1 VSTLVVFD
9 STYGNTEIVARAIAE
24 VLALRSP
31 VRTLRPEQFQPGHL
45 EGVTLLVVG
54 SPGRSP
60 RPSPGILSWLAKLQL
75 GSLQDVRVAAFDT
88 RLDVSGGRRP
98 VAALLGRWFGYPA
111 ARIER
116 RLLLAGGD
124 LAAPAQGFVLE
135 GPLGP
140 PREGETDRARAWA
153 RAFATG

>member
-1 VSTLVVFD
+1 MSTLVVFD
-9 STYGNTEIVARAIAE
+9 STYGNTEVVARAIAE
-24 VLALRSP
+24 VLAQRSP

-60 RPSPGILSWLAKLQL
+60 RPSPGILSWLAKLPF
-75 GSLQDVRVAAFDT
+75 GSLHDVYVAAFDT

-98 VAALLGRWFGYPA
+98 VAALLGRWFGHPA

-116 RLLLAGGD
+116 RLQFAGGS
-124 LAAPAQGFVLE
+124 LASPAQGFVLE

-140 PREGETDRARAWA
+140 LRDGETDRARAWA
-153 RAFATG
+153 RAFVNG

>member
-1 VSTLVVFD
+1 MSALVVFD

-24 VLALRSP
+24 VLAQRSP
-31 VRTLRPEQFQPGHL
+31 VRTLRSEQFRSGHL
-45 EGVTLLVVG
+45 EGMSLVVVG

-60 RPSPGILSWLAKLQL
+60 RPSPGILSWLARLPL

-88 RLDVSGGRRP
+88 RLDVRGGGRP
-98 VAALLGRWFGYPA
+98 LAALLGRWFGYPA
-111 ARIER
+111 PRIER
-116 RLLLAGGD
+116 RLLLAGGT

-135 GPLGP
+135 SPLGP
-140 PREGETDRARAWA
+140 PSEGETDRARAWA